1 MHTLHNADPRHLG
14 PFRMLAR
21 LGETES
27 GVRLLGRRVDTGP
40 TVEVTLVRAALAD
53 DQRLR
58 ARLRRDVAASRAAAG
73 RWVRPVEDTELDAS
87 APWVAHP
94 YVPAVPLT
102 EVVRAAP
109 RGFAEDDVRAL
120 GAALAEALERV
131 HAAGMVHGGISADA
145 VLVAGDG
152 PRLTGFHHARL
163 PRQGAGGG
171 REAGER
177 ENGGG
182 GAAGG
187 ADAYDSDTGR
197 FAGPAPFLSPEQA
210 RGRAPVPASDVFSLG
225 AVLAYAA
232 SGRPPFGDD
241 APPQVLY
248 RIAAEPPALGHL
260 SDSLARI
267 LTSCLEK
274 DPAGRPEA
282 AALRAAFGGPDPAAP
297 PPPPRLPSAVVARLA
312 RDAARALVLEEP
324 GAVPGP
330 DAEAPPGAP
339 AEPAAEGEAFPDD
352 DVFTAPTRGEGRNRL
367 NPAADP
373 PPSRTAAT
381 SRRAVLT
388 TAAAGAAG
396 LLAGGASV
404 AGWVAGRGGLSALTD
419 PGPSRRFATSPAPR
433 PPSGTAPL
441 ARWRFDLT
449 DATSVPPLVWRGR
462 LAIITNSQEAVALD
476 LRTGRPSWRRD
487 DLGTDATPEPISRE
501 LALVTINNRLVAFN
515 ARDGHQRWVESKY
528 SGTGLTFHKMLSVDA
543 DGRHAYFT
551 ATGTATG
558 SGSSTGSGGSK
569 PPTYVVAYDTRTR
582 RERWRSRL
590 PAAYGDDV
598 GAFPTRRSLVGLGYP
613 GDEVELI
620 SLRLSDGHQEW
631 RRRFDGVSAG
641 DKVGISAG
649 RGLLYA
655 ARGATLRAVDID
667 SGKQRWSLD
676 INSYATTKSPLG
688 HPVIRQGPGGKGD
701 VLYVS
706 DGTKLV
712 YAVDPDRGTELWR
725 SALPDDTVW
734 KATPTLSVTDSGR
747 TVLAAVA
754 AGVFALDARTG
765 GVRWRFQES
774 SGELLDEYQVYPARS
789 SAVVAHGAAVF
800 MLPVE

>member
-1 MHTLHNADPRHLG
+1 M
-14 PFRMLAR
+14 
-21 LGETES
+21 GETES
-27 GVRLLGRRVDTGP
+27 GVRLLGRRVGEGP
-40 TVEVTLVRAALAD
+40 AVEVTLVRAALAD
-53 DQRLR
+53 DQRFR

-73 RWVRPVEDTELDAS
+73 RWVRPVEAAELDAS
-87 APWVAHP
+87 APWVAYA
-94 YVPAVPLT
+94 YVPAVPLV
-102 EVVRAAP
+102 EAVRAAP
-109 RGFAEDDVRAL
+109 RGLAEDDVRAL

-131 HAAGMVHGGISADA
+131 HSAAMVHGGISADA

-163 PRQGAGGG
+163 PRRGAHGEGAHGG
-171 REAGER
+171 RGF
-177 ENGGG
+177 GG
-182 GAAGG
+182 GADGEG
-187 ADAYDSDTGR
+187 EDAYDNDTGR

-248 RIAAEPPALGHL
+248 RIAAEPPDLGHL
-260 SDSLARI
+260 SDPLAGI
-267 LTSCLEK
+267 LTGCLDK
-274 DPAGRPEA
+274 DPEGRPEA

-297 PPPPRLPSAVVARLA
+297 LPPPRLPSAVVARLA
-312 RDAARALVLEEP
+312 REAARALVLEEP
-324 GAVPGP
+324 AAAPGSAAPSGAR
-330 DAEAPPGAP
+330 D
-339 AEPAAEGEAFPDD
+339 EPAAEDGAFPVD
-352 DVFTAPTRGEGRNRL
+352 DVFTAPTRGEGRNRSH
-367 NPAADP
+367 PVADP
-373 PPSRTAAT
+373 PPSRTAAA

-396 LLAGGASV
+396 LLAGGAAV

-419 PGPSRRFATSPAPR
+419 PGPARHPATSPASRLPA
-433 PPSGTAPL
+433 GTAPV

-449 DATSVPPLVWRGR
+449 AATSVRPLVWRGR
-462 LAIITNSQEAVALD
+462 LAIITNAQEAVALD

-501 LALVTINNRLVAFN
+501 LALLAIGGRLVAFN
-515 ARDGHQRWVESKY
+515 ARDGHQRWVESTY
-528 SGTGLTFHKMLSVDA
+528 SGTDLTFQTMLSVDP

-551 ATGTATG
+551 ATGTATEAG
-558 SGSSTGSGGSK
+558 SGTGGER
-569 PPTYVVAYDTRTR
+569 PPAYVVAYDTRTR
-582 RERWRSRL
+582 RELWRNRL
-590 PAAYGDDV
+590 PAAYGDDI

-613 GDEVELI
+613 GGKVELI

-631 RRRFDGVSAG
+631 RRRFDGVGTG
-641 DKVGISAG
+641 DKFGMSSS
-649 RGLLYA
+649 RGLIYA

-667 SGKQRWSLD
+667 SGRQRWSLD

-712 YAVDPDRGTELWR
+712 YAIDPDRGTELWR

-765 GVRWRFQES
+765 AVRWRFQES
-774 SGELLDEYQVYPARS
+774 SSGLLEDYHVYPARS

>member
-27 GVRLLGRRVDTGP
+27 GVRLLGRRVGAGP

-73 RWVRPVEDTELDAS
+73 RWVRPVEEAELDAS
-87 APWVAHP
+87 APWVAYP
-94 YVPAVPLT
+94 YVPAVPLA

-109 RGFAEDDVRAL
+109 RGLAEDGVRAL

-163 PRQGAGGG
+163 PRQGACGG
-171 REAGER
+171 REAGGR
-177 ENGGG
+177 ENGRG

-248 RIAAEPPALGHL
+248 RIAAEPPALGPL

-312 RDAARALVLEEP
+312 R
-324 GAVPGP
+324 
-330 DAEAPPGAP
+330 
-339 AEPAAEGEAFPDD
+339 AEPAAEDGAFPDD
-352 DVFTAPTRGEGRNRL
+352 DVFTASTRGEGRNRL
-367 NPAADP
+367 NPVADP

-396 LLAGGASV
+396 LLAGGAAV

-419 PGPSRRFATSPAPR
+419 PGSGRRPATSPAPR

-551 ATGTATG
+551 ATG
-558 SGSSTGSGGSK
+558 SGSSIGSRGSK

-667 SGKQRWSLD
+667 SGKQRWLLD